1 LAPGIP
7 GSCLGC
13 CKAYN
18 ISDHDYRNVGEPLRG
33 ERQTNQ
39 RAELVAI
46 ARALDHVPI
55 DRDVEIRT
63 DSYYSIRCLREWFQN
78 WETKG
83 WRNAAGKSV
92 ENKELIQPILARIR
106 ERLTC
111 KGKTTFTWVK
121 GHSTDEGN
129 IAADALANEGM
140 DKWTPELTAGTP
152 FDMSETLRTK
162 YTLPSLTKPK
172 QEDFDE
178 FGEDPFKDYFDG
190 LEAERVA
197 SELAHDVDKTVA
209 AQPSANADS
218 SAKVAVQKDGEG
230 GSS

>member
-1 LAPGIP
+1 M
-7 GSCLGC
+7 
-13 CKAYN
+13 
-18 ISDHDYRNVGEPLRG
+18 RG

-111 KGKTTFTWVK
+111 RGKTTFTWVK
-121 GHSTDEGN
+121 GHGTDPGN

-140 DKWTPELTAGTP
+140 DKWTPELTSGTP

-172 QEDFDE
+172 QEDGDE
-178 FGEDPFKDYFDG
+178 FGEDPFKDYFDD
-190 LEAERVA
+190 LEAERMA
-197 SELAHDVDKTVA
+197 NEL
-209 AQPSANADS
+209 ADS
-218 SAKVAVQKDGEG
+218 SHTTVPVQASIDAEEGARAAVQKNREVWADNAA
-230 GSS
+230 SSNAEITERTLVVSESLQHKPE